1 MQKYC
6 GQFEQFWP
14 IALSVRAMVFLNS
27 LSECSVVIAKFFN
40 LKELLLAKLKSSDF
54 FVTCYDE
61 SLNRVLQEEQMDVV
75 LRHFKMSLAWLRSV
89 ILILL
94 F

>member
-27 LSECSVVIAKFFN
+27 LSECSVVIAKFFTLGRKKCSYFIN
-40 LKELLLAKLKSSDF
+40 FGIAPYLKELLLAKLKSSDF

-75 LRHFKMSLAWLRSV
+75 
-89 ILILL
+89 
-94 F
+94 